1 MKKYMVLI
9 LIFIIALTAGCGVK
23 PADRI
28 KITAVLDWTPNTN
41 HTGLYV
47 ALSEGFLKRKVLK

>member
-9 LIFIIALTAGCGVK
+9 LIFMNC
-23 PADRI
+23 ADHRLWSKTGRRI

-47 ALSEGFLKRKVLK
+47 ALSEGFI